1 MTIGSGVKKWFRMEF
16 AYTATTESGVSSTE
30 TVSATFLIGNVFTNV
45 HLAGVSTGGVRFG
58 GYRRSTLKGFGMYEK
73 ALAMV
78 YFACGTCRHLRLLH
92 SAYKRL
98 KR

>member
-1 MTIGSGVKKWFRMEF
+1 MKRFRQFE
-16 AYTATTESGVSSTE
+16 
-30 TVSATFLIGNVFTNV
+30 
-45 HLAGVSTGGVRFG
+45 HGVRFG

-78 YFACGTCRHLRLLH
+78 YFACGTCRHLSMLH

>member
-1 MTIGSGVKKWFRMEF
+1 MIGLVGSELCIIDRYKEAVKRFRQFE
-16 AYTATTESGVSSTE
+16 
-30 TVSATFLIGNVFTNV
+30 
-45 HLAGVSTGGVRFG
+45 HGVRFG

-78 YFACGTCRHLRLLH
+78 YFACGTCRHLSLLH